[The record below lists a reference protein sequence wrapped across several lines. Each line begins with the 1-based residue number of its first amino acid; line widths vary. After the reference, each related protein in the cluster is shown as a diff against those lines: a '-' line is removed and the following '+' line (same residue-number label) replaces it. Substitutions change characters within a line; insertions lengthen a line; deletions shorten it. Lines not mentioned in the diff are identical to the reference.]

1 MVRYTRLWE
10 TMEKR
15 GMSQYRLIRYHG
27 ISAGQMR
34 RLKLNMNV
42 STQTIERLSKGRLRI
57 GMHFRE
63 AFLWIALAIIIINFI
78 VKNAALLF
86 FQIDFMPLTHIS

>member
-42 STQTIERLSKGRLRI
+42 STQTIERLCRWR
-57 GMHFRE
+57 M
-63 AFLWIALAIIIINFI
+63 
-78 VKNAALLF
+78 
-86 FQIDFMPLTHIS
+86 

>member
-42 STQTIERLSKGRLRI
+42 STQTIERLCRALECRVEDVMEVVLEDPGQRSRRLWTR
-57 GMHFRE
+57 GP
-63 AFLWIALAIIIINFI
+63 ACGTS
-78 VKNAALLF
+78 F
-86 FQIDFMPLTHIS
+86 FCYSGV

>member
-27 ISAGQMR
+27 ISCGIRCAG
-34 RLKLNMNV
+34 
-42 STQTIERLSKGRLRI
+42 
-57 GMHFRE
+57 
-63 AFLWIALAIIIINFI
+63 
-78 VKNAALLF
+78 
-86 FQIDFMPLTHIS
+86 

>member
-10 TMEKR
+10 PMEKR

-34 RLKLNMNV
+34 RL
-42 STQTIERLSKGRLRI
+42 
-57 GMHFRE
+57 
-63 AFLWIALAIIIINFI
+63 
-78 VKNAALLF
+78 
-86 FQIDFMPLTHIS
+86 

>member
-34 RLKLNMNV
+34 RLNV
-42 STQTIERLSKGRLRI
+42 STQTIERLCR
-57 GMHFRE
+57 
-63 AFLWIALAIIIINFI
+63 ALECR
-78 VKNAALLF
+78 VEDVMEVVLE
-86 FQIDFMPLTHIS
+86 DPGTEE

>member
-15 GMSQYRLIRYHG
+15 GLSQYRLIRYHG

-42 STQTIERLSKGRLRI
+42 STQTIERLCR
-57 GMHFRE
+57 
-63 AFLWIALAIIIINFI
+63 ALECR
-78 VKNAALLF
+78 VEDVMEVVLE
-86 FQIDFMPLTHIS
+86 DPGTEE

>member
-27 ISAGQMR
+27 ISAGQAEAEH
-34 RLKLNMNV
+34 
-42 STQTIERLSKGRLRI
+42 ERF
-57 GMHFRE
+57 HP
-63 AFLWIALAIIIINFI
+63 
-78 VKNAALLF
+78 
-86 FQIDFMPLTHIS
+86 DH

>member
-42 STQTIERLSKGRLRI
+42 STQTIERLCRAEDVMEVVLEDPGT
-57 GMHFRE
+57 E
-63 AFLWIALAIIIINFI
+63 E
-78 VKNAALLF
+78 
-86 FQIDFMPLTHIS
+86 

>member
-15 GMSQYRLIRYHG
+15 GM
-27 ISAGQMR
+27 SAGQMR

-42 STQTIERLSKGRLRI
+42 STQTIERLCR
-57 GMHFRE
+57 
-63 AFLWIALAIIIINFI
+63 ALECR
-78 VKNAALLF
+78 VEDVMEVVLE
-86 FQIDFMPLTHIS
+86 DPGTEE

>member
-34 RLKLNMNV
+34 RLKL
-42 STQTIERLSKGRLRI
+42 
-57 GMHFRE
+57 
-63 AFLWIALAIIIINFI
+63 
-78 VKNAALLF
+78 
-86 FQIDFMPLTHIS
+86 D

>member
-27 ISAGQMR
+27 ISAGQMH
-34 RLKLNMNV
+34 RLKRNMSV
-42 STQTIERLSKGRLRI
+42 STQTIERLCRVLECRVEDVMEVVLEDSGAKG
-57 GMHFRE
+57 
-63 AFLWIALAIIIINFI
+63 
-78 VKNAALLF
+78 
-86 FQIDFMPLTHIS
+86 